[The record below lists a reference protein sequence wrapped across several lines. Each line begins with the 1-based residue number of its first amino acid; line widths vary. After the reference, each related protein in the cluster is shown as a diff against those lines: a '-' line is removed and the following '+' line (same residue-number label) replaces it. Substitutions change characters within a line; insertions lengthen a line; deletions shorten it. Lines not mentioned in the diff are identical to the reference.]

1 MDVKGLIQLLS
12 TLPQDAEIIVD
23 GYENGFDSVHEL
35 QKMQVVQVK
44 NPEDYDGQYQLESDL
59 NEVSFHLTSAQ
70 KQDIKETI
78 QNGKRVNAVLIR
90 GKRGN
95 LR

>member
-59 NEVSFHLTSAQ
+59 NEVSFHLTSPQ

-90 GKRGN
+90 GKRGSW
-95 LR
+95 R